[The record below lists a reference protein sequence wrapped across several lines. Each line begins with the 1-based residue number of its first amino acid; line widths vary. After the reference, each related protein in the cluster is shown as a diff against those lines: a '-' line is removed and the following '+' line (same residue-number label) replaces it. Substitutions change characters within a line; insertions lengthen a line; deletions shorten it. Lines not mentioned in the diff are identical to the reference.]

1 MIIRRKKMRHV
12 CIFKATSNREKQEIV
27 NFVNIDEDEC
37 LFYKSSR
44 YWCIPYIFENEE
56 GV

>member
-1 MIIRRKKMRHV
+1 MIIRRKKMRQV
-12 CIFKATSNREKQEIV
+12 CIFKATSNREKQEIA
-27 NFVNIDEDEC
+27 NFVNIDEDES

-44 YWCIPYIFENEE
+44 YWCIPYIFENGE